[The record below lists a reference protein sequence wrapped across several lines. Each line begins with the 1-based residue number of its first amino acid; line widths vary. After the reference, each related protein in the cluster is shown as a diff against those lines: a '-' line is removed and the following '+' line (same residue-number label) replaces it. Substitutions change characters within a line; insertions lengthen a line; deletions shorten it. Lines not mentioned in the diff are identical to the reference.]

1 MSRRLKL
8 SRAQILAALSAG
20 PKTITD
26 LAGGSR
32 AYSVRR
38 PIRAAIDAMLAAGQ
52 VRVVALGR
60 SRCFVAAGW
69 HVTDE
74 WFVRYVA
81 LRMRRDGAHLVW
93 TGNLDYW
100 HRAVL
105 HIDGGRY
112 DVRREL
118 YRIRTGK
125 TLGNR
130 DTVRAKCEHETC
142 MAPACQVVHKAKGSN
157 GPKHSVATKAKLAAA
172 KRNRSKYGS
181 DLVAQ
186 VKASTKSYKQIAR
199 ETGMKLSTVGAIK
212 GGRLWKAYSSPW
224 AGLMAE

>member
-1 MSRRLKL
+1 
-8 SRAQILAALSAG
+8 
-20 PKTITD
+20 
-26 LAGGSR
+26 
-32 AYSVRR
+32 
-38 PIRAAIDAMLAAGQ
+38 
-52 VRVVALGR
+52 
-60 SRCFVAAGW
+60 VAAGW

-81 LRMRRDGAHLVW
+81 LRMRREGAHLVW
-93 TGNLDYW
+93 TGNWDYW

-105 HIDGGRY
+105 QIDGGRY

-142 MAPACQVVHKAKGSN
+142 MAPACQVVHKAKGSK

-172 KRNRSKYGS
+172 KRNRSKYGQA
-181 DLVAQ
+181 LVAQ

-212 GGRLWKAYSSPW
+212 GGRLWKDYSSPW
-224 AGLMAE
+224 AGMGAR

>member
-1 MSRRLKL
+1 MSRIKL
-8 SRAQILAALSAG
+8 SREQILADLSAG

-32 AYSVRR
+32 AYSVRH
-38 PIRAAIDAMLAAGQ
+38 PIREAIDALLAAGQ

-60 SRCFVAAGW
+60 VRCFVPADW
-69 HVTDE
+69 RVTDAWLVE
-74 WFVRYVA
+74 YFGRS
-81 LRMRRDGAHLVW
+81 MRSEGQHRVW
-93 TGNLDYW
+93 DANWDQW

-105 HIDGGRY
+105 RIDGGRY

-130 DTVRAKCEHETC
+130 DTVRAKCEHEAC
-142 MAPACQVVHKAKGSN
+142 MAPACQVVHKAKGSK

-172 KRNRSKYGS
+172 KRSRSKYGA

-212 GGRLWKAYSSPW
+212 GGRLWKDYSSPW
-224 AGLMAE
+224 AGLLAA

>member
-1 MSRRLKL
+1 MTEAK
-8 SRAQILAALSAG
+8 ILAALSDG
-20 PKTITD
+20 PKTITE
-26 LAGGSR
+26 LADGSR
-32 AYSVRR
+32 AYSVRK
-38 PIRAAIDAMLAAGQ
+38 PIREAIDAMLADG
-52 VRVVALGR
+52 RIRPIGLGR
-60 SRCFVAAGW
+60 ARCFVAAEW
-69 HVTDE
+69 RVTDAWLVE
-74 WFVRYVA
+74 YFGRS
-81 LRMRRDGAHLVW
+81 MRSEGQHLVW
-93 TGNLDYW
+93 DANWDQW

-105 HIDGGRY
+105 QIDGGRY

-172 KRNRSKYGS
+172 KRDRSKYGS

-212 GGRLWKAYSSPW
+212 GGRLWKDYSSPW
-224 AGLMAE
+224 AGLLAA

>member
-1 MSRRLKL
+1 MSTVKL
-8 SRAQILAALSAG
+8 SRQSILVALFDG
-20 PKTITD
+20 PKTITE
-26 LAGGSR
+26 LAGGSL

-60 SRCFVAAGW
+60 ARCFVAAEW
-69 HVTDE
+69 RVTDAWLVE
-74 WFVRYVA
+74 YFGRS
-81 LRMRRDGAHLVW
+81 MRREGQHLVW
-93 TGNLDYW
+93 DANWDQW

-105 HIDGGRY
+105 RIDGGRY

-142 MAPACQVVHKAKGSN
+142 MAPACQVVHKAKGSK
-157 GPKHSVATKAKLAAA
+157 GPRHSVATKAKLAAA
-172 KRNRSKYGS
+172 KRARSKYS
-181 DLVAQ
+181 PELVAA
-186 VKASTKSYKQIAR
+186 VKASTKSHKQIAL

-212 GGRLWKAYSSPW
+212 AGRLRKDYSSPW
-224 AGLMAE
+224 AGLWAR

>member
-1 MSRRLKL
+1 LTESE
-8 SRAQILAALSAG
+8 ILAALSDG

-26 LAGGSR
+26 LAGGSL
-32 AYSVRR
+32 AYSVRQ
-38 PIRAAIDAMLAAGQ
+38 PIREAIDAMLADG
-52 VRVVALGR
+52 RIRPIGLGR

-69 HVTDE
+69 RVTDA
-74 WFVRYVA
+74 WFVQYVG
-81 LRMRRDGAHLVW
+81 LRMRREGTHQVW
-93 TGNLDYW
+93 TGNWDYW

-105 HIDGGRY
+105 QIDGGRY
-112 DVRREL
+112 DVRRTL

-125 TLGNR
+125 TLGTR

-142 MAPACQVVHKAKGSN
+142 MAPACQVVHKAKGRK

-172 KRNRSKYGS
+172 KRSRSKYGA

-212 GGRLWKAYSSPW
+212 GGRLWKDYSSPW
-224 AGLMAE
+224 AGMGAR

>member
-1 MSRRLKL
+1 MSTVKL
-8 SRAQILAALSAG
+8 SRQSILVALSDG

-26 LAGGSR
+26 LAGGSL
-32 AYSVRR
+32 AYSVRQ
-38 PIRAAIDAMLAAGQ
+38 PIREAIDALLAAGQ

-60 SRCFVAAGW
+60 VRCFVPADW
-69 HVTDE
+69 RVTDAWLAE
-74 WFVRYVA
+74 YFGRS
-81 LRMRRDGAHLVW
+81 MRREGQHLVW
-93 TGNLDYW
+93 DAYWDQW

-105 HIDGGRY
+105 RIDGGRY

-142 MAPACQVVHKAKGSN
+142 MAAACQVVHKAKGSK

-172 KRNRSKYGS
+172 LRARSKYGPE
-181 DLVAQ
+181 LVAR
-186 VKASTKSYKQIAR
+186 VKASTKSYKQIAL

-212 GGRLWKAYSSPW
+212 AGRLRKDYSSPW
-224 AGLMAE
+224 AGLWAR

>member
-1 MSRRLKL
+1 MTEFE
-8 SRAQILAALSAG
+8 ILAALSAS
-20 PKTITD
+20 PKTITE
-26 LAGGSR
+26 LAGGSMNHGIR
-32 AYSVRR
+32 K
-38 PIRAAIDAMLAAGQ
+38 PIRATVDAMLADG
-52 VRVVALGR
+52 RIRPIGLGR

-74 WFVRYVA
+74 WFVRYVG
-81 LRMRRDGAHLVW
+81 LRMRREGTHQVW
-93 TGNLDYW
+93 TGNWDYW

-212 GGRLWKAYSSPW
+212 GGRLWKDYSSPW
-224 AGLMAE
+224 AGLMAG

>member
-1 MSRRLKL
+1 MSRIKL
-8 SRAQILAALSAG
+8 SREQILAALSAG

-32 AYSVRR
+32 AYSVRQ
-38 PIRAAIDAMLAAGQ
+38 PIREAIDAMLADG
-52 VRVVALGR
+52 RIRPIGLGR

-93 TGNLDYW
+93 TGNFDYW

-118 YRIRTGK
+118 YRIRTSK
-125 TLGNR
+125 TLGKR
-130 DTVRAKCEHETC
+130 DTVRARCEHEAC
-142 MAPACQVVHKAKGSN
+142 MAPACQVVRKAKGN
-157 GPKHSVATKAKLAAA
+157 KGQKHSVATKAKLAAV

-212 GGRLWKAYSSPW
+212 GGRLWKDYSSPW
-224 AGLMAE
+224 AGMGAR

>member
-1 MSRRLKL
+1 MSRIKL
-8 SRAQILAALSAG
+8 SSEQILAALSAG
-20 PKTITD
+20 PKTITE
-26 LAGGSR
+26 LAGGSL

-60 SRCFVAAGW
+60 ARCFVAAEW
-69 HVTDE
+69 RVTDAWLVE
-74 WFVRYVA
+74 YFGRS
-81 LRMRRDGAHLVW
+81 MRREGSHLVW
-93 TGNLDYW
+93 EGSWDQW

-105 HIDGGRY
+105 RIDGGRY

-125 TLGNR
+125 TLGKR

-172 KRNRSKYGS
+172 KRDRSKYGS

-212 GGRLWKAYSSPW
+212 GGRLWKDYSSPW
-224 AGLMAE
+224 AGLWAR

>member
-20 PKTITD
+20 PKSITE
-26 LAGGSR
+26 LAGGSL
-32 AYSVRR
+32 AYSVRH
-38 PIRAAIDAMLAAGQ
+38 PIREAIDAMLAAGQ

-60 SRCFVAAGW
+60 ARCFVAAEW
-69 HVTDE
+69 RVTDAWLVE
-74 WFVRYVA
+74 YFGRS
-81 LRMRRDGAHLVW
+81 MRSEGQHLVW
-93 TGNLDYW
+93 DANWDQW

-105 HIDGGRY
+105 RIDGGRY

-125 TLGNR
+125 TLGKR
-130 DTVRAKCEHETC
+130 DTVRARCEHEAC
-142 MAPACQVVHKAKGSN
+142 MAPACQVVRKAKGSK

-172 KRNRSKYGS
+172 KRSRSKYGA

-212 GGRLWKAYSSPW
+212 GGRLWKDYSSPW
-224 AGLMAE
+224 AGLLAV

>member
-1 MSRRLKL
+1 MSTVKL
-8 SRAQILAALSAG
+8 SREQILAALSAG
-20 PKTITD
+20 PKSITE
-26 LAGGSR
+26 LAGGSL

-38 PIRAAIDAMLAAGQ
+38 PIRAAIDAMLAAGL

-60 SRCFVAAGW
+60 ARCFVAAEW

-81 LRMRRDGAHLVW
+81 LRMRRDGAHLAW
-93 TGNLDYW
+93 TGNWDYW

-105 HIDGGRY
+105 QIDGGRY

-142 MAPACQVVHKAKGSN
+142 IAPACQVVHKAKGSK
-157 GPKHSVATKAKLAAA
+157 GPKHSVATKAKQAAA
-172 KRNRSKYGS
+172 KRSRSKYGA

-212 GGRLWKAYSSPW
+212 GGRLWKDYSSPW
-224 AGLMAE
+224 AGLGAR

>member
-1 MSRRLKL
+1 MI
-8 SRAQILAALSAG
+8 AAEILAALSAG

-26 LAGGSR
+26 LAGGSHS
-32 AYSVRR
+32 YCVRR

-60 SRCFVAAGW
+60 ARCFVAAEW
-69 HVTDE
+69 RVTDAWLVE
-74 WFVRYVA
+74 YFGRS
-81 LRMRRDGAHLVW
+81 MRSEGQHLVW
-93 TGNLDYW
+93 DANWDQW

-105 HIDGGRY
+105 RIDGGRY

-125 TLGNR
+125 TLGKR

-172 KRNRSKYGS
+172 MRDRSKYGS

-212 GGRLWKAYSSPW
+212 GGRLWKDYSSPW
-224 AGLMAE
+224 AGLWAR

>member
-1 MSRRLKL
+1 MSRIKL
-8 SRAQILAALSAG
+8 SREQILAALSAG
-20 PKTITD
+20 PKSITE
-26 LAGGSR
+26 LAGGSL

-60 SRCFVAAGW
+60 ARCFVAAEW
-69 HVTDE
+69 RVTDAWLVE
-74 WFVRYVA
+74 YFGRS
-81 LRMRRDGAHLVW
+81 MRREGSHLVW
-93 TGNLDYW
+93 EGSWDQW

-105 HIDGGRY
+105 RIDGGRY

-118 YRIRTGK
+118 YRIRTGRA
-125 TLGNR
+125 LGFK
-130 DTVRAKCEHETC
+130 DSVRSKCEHETC
-142 MAPACQVVHKAKGSN
+142 MAAACQVVHKAKGSK

-172 KRNRSKYGS
+172 MRDRSKYGS

-212 GGRLWKAYSSPW
+212 GGRLWKDYSSPW
-224 AGLMAE
+224 AGLWAR

>member
-1 MSRRLKL
+1 ME
-8 SRAQILAALSAG
+8 AVTWCPETVLALLEQG
-20 PKTITD
+20 PMTITGIV
-26 LAGGSR
+26 GGSMTY
-32 AYSVRR
+32 AVRR
-38 PIRAAIDAMLAAGQ
+38 PVRAAIDALLAEGRIK
-52 VRVVALGR
+52 RVGLSK
-60 SRCFVAAGW
+60 SRAFVAADW
-69 HVTDE
+69 RVTDVWLRAHIE
-74 WFVRYVA
+74 SQCVREGGHMIWAGNWDQY
-81 LRMRRDGAHLVW
+81 RRGVIQVDG
-93 TGNLDYW
+93 
-100 HRAVL
+100 R
-105 HIDGGRY
+105 RY

-125 TLGNR
+125 TLGKR

-172 KRNRSKYGS
+172 KRSRSKYGA

-212 GGRLWKAYSSPW
+212 GGRLWKDYSSPW
-224 AGLMAE
+224 AGLLAA

>member
-1 MSRRLKL
+1 MSRIKL
-8 SRAQILAALSAG
+8 SREQILAALSAG
-20 PKTITD
+20 PKSITE
-26 LAGGSR
+26 LAGGSL

-60 SRCFVAAGW
+60 ARCFVAAEW
-69 HVTDE
+69 RVTDAWLVE
-74 WFVRYVA
+74 YFGRS
-81 LRMRRDGAHLVW
+81 MRREGSHLVW
-93 TGNLDYW
+93 EGSWDQW

-105 HIDGGRY
+105 RIDGGRY

-118 YRIRTGK
+118 YRIRTGRA
-125 TLGNR
+125 LGFK
-130 DTVRAKCEHETC
+130 DSVRAKCEHETC

-172 KRNRSKYGS
+172 KRDRSKYGS

-212 GGRLWKAYSSPW
+212 AGRLRKDYSSPW
-224 AGLMAE
+224 AGLWAR

>member
-1 MSRRLKL
+1 MSTVKL
-8 SRAQILAALSAG
+8 SRQSILVALFDG
-20 PKTITD
+20 PKTITA
-26 LAGGSR
+26 LAGGSL

-60 SRCFVAAGW
+60 ARCFVAAEW
-69 HVTDE
+69 RVTDAWLVE
-74 WFVRYVA
+74 YFGRS
-81 LRMRRDGAHLVW
+81 MRREGQHLVW
-93 TGNLDYW
+93 DANWDQW

-105 HIDGGRY
+105 RIDGGRY

-142 MAPACQVVHKAKGSN
+142 MAPACQVVHKAKGSK
-157 GPKHSVATKAKLAAA
+157 GPRHSVATKAKLAAA
-172 KRNRSKYGS
+172 KRARSKYS
-181 DLVAQ
+181 PELVAA
-186 VKASTKSYKQIAR
+186 VKASTKSHKQIAL

-212 GGRLWKAYSSPW
+212 AGRLRKDYSSPW
-224 AGLMAE
+224 AGLWAR

>member
-26 LAGGSR
+26 LAGGSL

-60 SRCFVAAGW
+60 ARCFVAAEW
-69 HVTDE
+69 RVTDAWLVE
-74 WFVRYVA
+74 YFGRS
-81 LRMRRDGAHLVW
+81 MRSEGQHLVW
-93 TGNLDYW
+93 DANWDQW

-105 HIDGGRY
+105 RIDGGRY

-125 TLGNR
+125 TLGKR
-130 DTVRAKCEHETC
+130 ETVRARCEHEAC
-142 MAPACQVVHKAKGSN
+142 MAPACQVVRKAKGSK

-199 ETGMKLSTVGAIK
+199 ETGMNLSTVGAIK
-212 GGRLWKAYSSPW
+212 GGRLWKDYSSPW
-224 AGLMAE
+224 AGLMAV